1 MQNLSDEELDDR
13 MKQAGEFED
22 YAYDEASWQNIKA
35 KLDHD
40 SGAALWITP
49 TRIISGV
56 VVLLL
61 LLSGIWFYTLEDK
74 PTIASDNTV
83 KGNIS
88 PLQDSHT
95 TKSND
100 QISQSSIGA
109 EDSKPATE
117 IVKQELSAKTTKQ
130 NNFQKK
136 QARLVVATPSF
147 QAASAPVSTRAVEQP
162 EAMKRNVEVSAEG
175 KQINDQNFLQANKEE
190 IEEKQESLSAANFS
204 SLSHQKSVLVD
215 SAAQEVK
222 AIDEVKEEALEKDS
236 SAVDTQEEKKK
247 QKSGLWYVKLSLS
260 PDWSAQS
267 FSTTSDLGFNY
278 GLAIEY
284 KLTNSLG
291 ISAGVMRARKFYT
304 ARNIEYGNYSAEYAE
319 GNCNMWDIPI
329 QLNYYKP
336 TNRALQVFGSL
347 GLSSYLMSKEN
358 YTYYPY
364 AANPSIKYSSEVRN
378 ENREWFKVV
387 NVSIGLQH
395 PISQSLTLQVEPF
408 VKVPLAEMGAGNVAI
423 SSIGLFLNLRYQLK
437 K

>member
-35 KLDHD
+35 RLDND
-40 SGAALWITP
+40 SGAALWMTP

-74 PTIASDNTV
+74 PTIASGNIV
-83 KGNIS
+83 NGNIS
-88 PLQDSHT
+88 PLSDSHT
-95 TKSND
+95 TKSNE
-100 QISQSSIGA
+100 QISQSSI
-109 EDSKPATE
+109 ETEESKPATE
-117 IVKQELSAKTTKQ
+117 IIKPELSVKSTKQ
-130 NNFQKK
+130 NTFQKK
-136 QARLVVATPSF
+136 QERLFAITASP
-147 QAASAPVSTRAVEQP
+147 QAVSAPVSTRAVEQTDVTIS
-162 EAMKRNVEVSAEG
+162 NVESNADG
-175 KQINDQNFLQANKEE
+175 KQPDDKNAQQT
-190 IEEKQESLSAANFS
+190 IEEQEKEKSLSAANFS
-204 SLSHQKSVLVD
+204 SLSHQKPVSVD
-215 SAAQEVK
+215 SAVQEVK
-222 AIDEVKEEALEKDS
+222 AIEEVKEEALEKDS
-236 SAVDTQEEKKK
+236 VAVEKQEEEKKE
-247 QKSGLWYVKLSLS
+247 KSGLWSVKLSIS

-267 FSTTSDLGFNY
+267 FSETSDLGFNY

-284 KLTNSLG
+284 KLTNTIG
-291 ISAGVMRARKFYT
+291 VSAGVLRARKFYT
-304 ARNIEYGNYSAEYAE
+304 ARNIEYRSFMAEYAE

-347 GLSSYLMSKEN
+347 GLSSYLMSKES

-364 AANPSIKYSSEVRN
+364 AAYPSISYSSEVRN
-378 ENREWFKVV
+378 ENSEWFKVLNFSV
-387 NVSIGLQH
+387 GLQH
-395 PISQSLTLQVEPF
+395 PIGPSLIFQVEPF
-408 VKVPLAEMGAGNVAI
+408 VKVPLDEMGIGNVAI